1 MATATQDAKAAG
13 LQAASLEA
21 MSLEQRV
28 GQMVM
33 AGFPGTEAGPEAEV
47 LLAERHIGGVILM
60 GRNMTG
66 GAQVRALTRQL
77 QELAARSG
85 APAPLWIAADQEGG
99 QISRVAGTTLFPGG
113 MALGAAGSE
122 ELAQAFGRETGRQLR
137 ALGIQVNFA
146 PVADV
151 NSNPDNPV
159 IGARS
164 FGEDPGAVAALA
176 AAYARGLAETGVLA
190 VGKHFPGHGDTE
202 LDSHIDLPTVPHQ
215 RQRLAEVE
223 LLPFRALIEAGVP
236 ALMTAHVTFPAVD
249 PTPGMPAT
257 LSQPVMTGLL
267 REELGFDGILFTD
280 ALEMKAISDRFGSA
294 EAAVRAVQAGADVLL
309 VAWPADWRMAVEV
322 VSGLVEA
329 VRAGSISEERI
340 NQSVERI
347 LAAKEAQRAAGLFG
361 AAAEGGLPD
370 ELAEAGRALAERIAA
385 ASITVVRQGEGR
397 LPLPKGG
404 GEILVIEPAAERL
417 LGRSDAGPFR
427 LAAYLEER
435 GYSVRSEVIPL
446 RPGAELRQS
455 LLEAAAA
462 SAGAVAATWQAWRYG
477 EQAEL
482 VRALSASGR
491 PVWVVALGE
500 PYDLRAFP
508 EADTFLA
515 AYSPVPASLEAAA
528 DVLAGRP
535 ASGSLPVTVETD
547 ESRRPGPS
555 DLD

>member
-1 MATATQDAKAAG
+1 M
-13 LQAASLEA
+13 
-21 MSLEQRV
+21 
-28 GQMVM
+28 
-33 AGFPGTEAGPEAEV
+33 
-47 LLAERHIGGVILM
+47 
-60 GRNMTG
+60 
-66 GAQVRALTRQL
+66 
-77 QELAARSG
+77 
-85 APAPLWIAADQEGG
+85 
-99 QISRVAGTTLFPGG
+99 
-113 MALGAAGSE
+113 
-122 ELAQAFGRETGRQLR
+122 
-137 ALGIQVNFA
+137 
-146 PVADV
+146 
-151 NSNPDNPV
+151 
-159 IGARS
+159 
-164 FGEDPGAVAALA
+164 
-176 AAYARGLAETGVLA
+176 
-190 VGKHFPGHGDTE
+190 
-202 LDSHIDLPTVPHQ
+202 
-215 RQRLAEVE
+215 
-223 LLPFRALIEAGVP
+223 
-236 ALMTAHVTFPAVD
+236 
-249 PTPGMPAT
+249 
-257 LSQPVMTGLL
+257 
-267 REELGFDGILFTD
+267 
-280 ALEMKAISDRFGSA
+280 
-294 EAAVRAVQAGADVLL
+294 RAVQAGADVLL

-340 NQSVERI
+340 NQAVERI
-347 LAAKEAQRAAGLFG
+347 LAAKEAQRAAGDSG
-361 AAAEGGLPD
+361 AAVEGGLPD
-370 ELAEAGRALAERIAA
+370 ELAERGEPLRNGSRRPPSRA
-385 ASITVVRQGEGR
+385 VRQGEGR